1 MNEMKFDLGDR
12 VYAQNNGSKQLG
24 TVVDHD
30 EHEYPKI
37 LWDDFPRINIYY
49 SGLKLYRPC
58 GYEDFEERM
67 RERMV

>member
-1 MNEMKFDLGDR
+1 MNEMKFDLGDK
-12 VYAQNNGSKQLG
+12 VYAHLDGPKQLG
-24 TVVDHD
+24 TVVDYD
-30 EHEYPKI
+30 ENEYPRI
-37 LWDDFPRINIYY
+37 LWDGFPRIHTYY